1 MKNFKDK
8 IDQDIFRTT
17 GPKKTWIDI
26 TIELLPYLVGMAGII
41 TLMVMLNTLSKIFEN
56 L

>member
-26 TIELLPYLVGMAGII
+26 TIELLPYLVGMTGII
-41 TLMVMLNTLSKIFEN
+41 TIMIMLNTVANIFRN